1 MFWPNIGVLQ
11 SNPLHAKSCLSRADL
26 KGETA
31 VCFAGIHFDDWQRVV
46 MEVLGKGVKLKFH
59 MKPLSSLQNI
69 AITDIGPMLHICGH
83 EYMRKHFS
91 SRSDVVIVDRLDGK
105 ELRYPSALVYRRM
118 TRQSLCRYAGIAT
131 SSLSPSALTTFCTV
145 LNDGFPSGESA
156 L

>member
-1 MFWPNIGVLQ
+1 
-11 SNPLHAKSCLSRADL
+11 
-26 KGETA
+26 
-31 VCFAGIHFDDWQRVV
+31 

-105 ELRYPSALVYRRM
+105 ELRYPSALVYR
-118 TRQSLCRYAGIAT
+118 QDNKKA
-131 SSLSPSALTTFCTV
+131 SALVQDLVGGLKSSRIGNSNTV
-145 LNDGFPSGESA
+145 GPRVLARP
-156 L
+156 